1 MVKKKYIVQWSIVCE
16 ADNHKEAGVIA
27 YGEMLKL
34 VKDPTYG
41 QGILRVSDYV
51 NPGYSSYVI
60 IAEAMGVYKDNK

>member
-1 MVKKKYIVQWSIVCE
+1 MVKKKYTVQWSVVCD
-16 ADNHKEAGVIA
+16 AYNPKEAGVNNC
-27 YGEMLKL
+27 GEMLEI

-51 NPGYSSYVI
+51 NPSISSYVI